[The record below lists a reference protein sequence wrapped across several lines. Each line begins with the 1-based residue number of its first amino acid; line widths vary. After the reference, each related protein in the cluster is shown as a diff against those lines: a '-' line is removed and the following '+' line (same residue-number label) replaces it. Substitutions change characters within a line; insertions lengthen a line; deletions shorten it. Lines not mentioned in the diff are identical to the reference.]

1 MKSNFKI
8 LLLIALS
15 VILGNKVSA
24 TKVINAEIVLSDAYL
39 NDPEVIDLEGRWR
52 FYWQEFVSPLKAPLN
67 QERPFFMDF
76 GESWSDLPALKN
88 SYHAKGYGTYELNIV
103 SSRSSEDFALRIPEF
118 YSAYTLYLNGEEVSR
133 NGTVGTNLGE
143 SEPYWLPKVVSI
155 DLQQGVNRLVL
166 HVSNFEHHR
175 GGSVGPIS
183 LGPANTMFFYK
194 NMAVSGS
201 LFIAGTLLIAAV
213 FSLIVYYFQKL
224 DFAFLFFGLF
234 ALTYMYRVVGT
245 DTYILHEVFT
255 GLNWYTAIRLEYL
268 SLFLSVIFFTYFY
281 KNLIARRAP
290 EWIFHSIGAVS
301 LIMALTVML
310 PPRTFT
316 AFINYYLLFI
326 AAALLI
332 TTTFYLRAIR
342 LSHSMSWFT
351 AISVFSLIAVMAL
364 KLSSFFGFG
373 TGHLFLSFFGYI
385 VFIIAQTIAL
395 SQRFGYN
402 MRMHITQSESAVVSQ
417 QNFMNSV
424 SHELKTPMNAIMGMT
439 EFLSRSKLDADQK
452 AKLETIRKNSE
463 QLNNLLMD
471 LLNFSAIDTGSL
483 KLETRKFDLKEVV
496 DKAIEQSG
504 AKDTSN
510 INFKLSYDENI
521 PEELA
526 GDPDR
531 LGQVIFHLLSNAF
544 KFTTKGN
551 VNFSMQMQSVE
562 GNLVNLKMIVQDTG
576 IGIKAEELDKVVK
589 AFNQGNEG
597 NTRTHGG
604 TGLGLTIS
612 SNIIE
617 LMGGEL
623 WIDSEFGQG
632 TTVVCE
638 FMLKTPRLNLS
649 KHAKELK
656 DEYTEKIEGL
666 KILYAE
672 DNPINQKLLVMIM
685 KTMGYEVD
693 IANNGLEA
701 WEMALTKR
709 YQIIFMDVQMPKM
722 DGIEAT
728 KRIVK
733 DQPERPIIIAVTANA
748 EVADQKRCIEAGMND
763 FIPKPFNAKM
773 LKDALRKWQGLLL
786 YMEEDSRDDKLRVI
800 S

>member
-1 MKSNFKI
+1 M
-8 LLLIALS
+8 
-15 VILGNKVSA
+15 
-24 TKVINAEIVLSDAYL
+24 INAEVVLSDSYFS
-39 NDPEVIDLEGRWR
+39 DPEVIDLDGRWR
-52 FYWQEFVSPLKAPLN
+52 FYWQEFVSPEKQPIANELPVF
-67 QERPFFMDF
+67 RDF
-76 GESWSDLPALKN
+76 EKNWSDIPSLRN
-88 SYHAKGYGTYELNIV
+88 SFHAKGFASYELNIN
-103 SSRSSEDFALRIPEF
+103 SSQATDKLALRVPEF
-118 YSAYTLYLNGEEVSR
+118 YSAYALYLNGDLIAKNGKVGQDIVS
-133 NGTVGTNLGE
+133 
-143 SEPYWLPKVVSI
+143 SEPYWLPKVANIS
-155 DLQQGVNRLVL
+155 LKKGSNRLVI
-166 HVSNFEHHR
+166 HISNFEHHK
-175 GGSVGPIS
+175 GGAVAPIS
-183 LGPANTMFFYK
+183 LGEAETIGFYK
-194 NMAVSGS
+194 NMAISGS
-201 LFIAGTLLIAAV
+201 LFIAGTLLISAV

-234 ALTYMYRVVGT
+234 ALTYMYRIVGT
-245 DTYILHEVFT
+245 DTYILHEVF
-255 GLNWYTAIRLEYL
+255 GNLSWYLTIRLEYL

-281 KNLIARRAP
+281 KNLIERRAP
-290 EWIFHSIGAVS
+290 EWLFHTIGATS
-301 LIMALTVML
+301 LIMALMVML
-310 PPRTFT
+310 PPETFT
-316 AFINYYLLFI
+316 AFIDYYLLFV
-326 AAALLI
+326 ALAFLV
-332 TTTFYLRAIR
+332 TTSFYLRSIR

-351 AISVFSLIAVMAL
+351 TIAVLAL
-364 KLSSFFGFG
+364 IGVMFIKMSAFFGFG
-373 TGHLFLSFFGYI
+373 TGNLFISFFGYI

-439 EFLSRSKLDADQK
+439 EFLSRSKLDADQQS
-452 AKLETIRKNSE
+452 KLETIRKNSE

-471 LLNFSAIDTGSL
+471 LLNFSAIDSGSL
-483 KLETRKFDLKEVV
+483 KLESRKFDLRDVV
-496 DKAIEQSG
+496 NKAIEQAD
-504 AKDTSN
+504 AKDSSV
-510 INFKLSYDENI
+510 INFKMNYDENI

-531 LGQVIFHLLSNAF
+531 LGQVLYHLLNNAF
-544 KFTTKGN
+544 KFTEKGN
-551 VNFSMQMQSVE
+551 INFSMQMQSVE
-562 GNLVNLKMIVQDTG
+562 GNLVNLKLVVQDTG
-576 IGIKAEELDKVVK
+576 TGIKSEDLEKVVK

-597 NTRTHGG
+597 NTRSHGG

-623 WIDSEFGQG
+623 WIDSEYGHG
-632 TTVVCE
+632 TTVTCE
-638 FMLKTPRLNLS
+638 FVLKTPRLNLT
-649 KHAKELK
+649 KHAQELK
-656 DEYTEKIEGL
+656 DEYKDKIEGL

-763 FIPKPFNAKM
+763 FIPKPFSAKT
-773 LKDALRKWQGLLL
+773 LKDAIKKWQGLLL

>member
-1 MKSNFKI
+1 MKKLSYI
-8 LLLIALS
+8 LIFLAFSLLP
-15 VILGNKVSA
+15 SA
-24 TKVINAEIVLSDAYL
+24 VKAAKVINAEIVLSDTYFSE
-39 NDPEVIDLEGRWR
+39 PEVIDLEGRWR
-52 FYWQEFVSPLKAPLN
+52 FYWKEFVSPEKAPETS
-67 QERPFFMDF
+67 ERPFFLDF
-76 GESWSDLPALKN
+76 GESWSDIPELRN
-88 SYHAKGYGTYELNIV
+88 SYHAKGFASYELNIV
-103 SSRSSEDFALRIPEF
+103 SSQGTDNLALRIPEF
-118 YSAYTLYLNGEEVSR
+118 YSAYSLYLNGQLVSKNGEVGKDLVS
-133 NGTVGTNLGE
+133 
-143 SEPYWLPKVVSI
+143 SEPYWLPKVANIKLVK
-155 DLQQGVNRLVL
+155 GNNRLVL
-166 HVSNFEHHR
+166 HVSNFEHHK
-175 GGSVGPIS
+175 GGTIAPIS
-183 LGPANTMFFYK
+183 IGPSETIFFYK

-201 LFIAGTLLIAAV
+201 LFIAGTLMIAAV

-234 ALTYMYRVVGT
+234 ALTYMYRIVGT
-245 DTYILHEVFT
+245 DTYILHEVFG

-290 EWIFHSIGAVS
+290 EWIFHTIGAAS
-301 LIMALTVML
+301 LIMAISVML
-310 PPRTFT
+310 PPQTFT
-316 AFINYYLLFI
+316 AFIDYYLLFI
-326 AAALLI
+326 ALALLV
-332 TTTFYLRAIR
+332 TTSFYLRAIR
-342 LSHSMSWFT
+342 FSHSMSWFT
-351 AISVFSLIAVMAL
+351 TISVLALIGVMTL
-364 KLSSFFGFG
+364 KLSAFFGFG
-373 TGHLFLSFFGYI
+373 TGHLFFSFFGYI
-385 VFIIAQTIAL
+385 IFIIAQTIAL

-439 EFLSRSKLDADQK
+439 EFLSRSKLDSDQQ

-471 LLNFSAIDTGSL
+471 LLNFSAIDSGSL
-483 KLETRKFDLKEVV
+483 KLETRKFDLKAVV
-496 DKAIEQSG
+496 NKAIEQAG
-504 AKDTSN
+504 AKDSSA
-510 INFKLSYDENI
+510 INFKMHYDENI

-531 LGQVIFHLLSNAF
+531 LGQVIYHLLDNAF
-544 KFTTKGN
+544 KFTEKGN

-562 GNLVNLKMIVQDTG
+562 GNLVNLKMTVQDTG
-576 IGIKAEELDKVVK
+576 IGIKGEDLNKVVK

-612 SNIIE
+612 SNIVE

-623 WIDSEFGQG
+623 WVDSEFGHG

-638 FMLKTPRLNLS
+638 FVLKTPRLNLS
-649 KHAKELK
+649 KHAQELK
-656 DEYTEKIEGL
+656 DEYQEKIEGL

-773 LKDALRKWQGLLL
+773 LKDAIKKWQGLLL
-786 YMEEDSRDDKLRVI
+786 YMEEDSREDNLRVI

>member
-1 MKSNFKI
+1 VKRPLI
-8 LLLIALS
+8 ITLLLLLCVLPFSGEA
-15 VILGNKVSA
+15 A
-24 TKVINAEIVLSDAYL
+24 KVINAEMVLSDTYFS
-39 NDPEVIDLEGRWR
+39 DPEVIELRGRWR
-52 FYWQEFVSPLKAPLN
+52 FYWKQFLDPEASPKTK
-67 QERPFFMDF
+67 ERPVFIDF
-76 GESWSDLPALKN
+76 NQKWSGLPEMKH
-88 SYHAKGYGTYELNIV
+88 SYHAKGFATYELNLV
-103 SSRSSEDFALRIPEF
+103 SSRYTDELALRVPEF
-118 YSAYTLYLNGEEVSR
+118 YSAYSLYLNGELILK
-133 NGTVGTNLGE
+133 NGQVGKDLSS
-143 SEPYWLPKVVSI
+143 SEPHWLPLVGAIK
-155 DLQQGVNRLVL
+155 LQKGSNRLVL
-166 HVSNFEHHR
+166 HVSNFEHHK
-175 GGSVGPIS
+175 GGAVAPIS
-183 LGPANTMFFYK
+183 IGPKKTLFLYK

-245 DTYILHEVFT
+245 DTYILHEVFN
-255 GLNWYTAIRLEYL
+255 GLSWYTTIRLEYL

-281 KNLIARRAP
+281 KNLVARRAP
-290 EWIFHSIGAVS
+290 EWIFHTIGAAS

-316 AFINYYLLFI
+316 AFIDYYLVFI
-326 AAALLI
+326 AIAILV

-342 LSHSMSWFT
+342 LSHTMSWFT
-351 AISVFSLIAVMAL
+351 TISVFSLIAVMAL
-364 KLSSFFGFG
+364 KISAFFGFG
-373 TGHLFLSFFGYI
+373 SSHLFFSFFGYLI
-385 VFIIAQTIAL
+385 FIISQTIAL

-402 MRMHITQSESAVVSQ
+402 MRLHITQSETAVVSQ

-439 EFLSRSKLDADQK
+439 EFLSRSKLDSDQQS
-452 AKLETIRKNSE
+452 KLETIRKNSE

-471 LLNFSAIDTGSL
+471 LLNFSAIDSGSL
-483 KLETRKFDLKEVV
+483 KLDIKKFDLKEVV
-496 DKAIEQSG
+496 NKAIEQAG
-504 AKDTSN
+504 AKDSSN
-510 INFKLSYDENI
+510 INFKLSYDDNI

-531 LGQVIFHLLSNAF
+531 LGQVIYHILSNAF
-544 KFTTKGN
+544 KFTNKGN
-551 VNFSMQMQSVE
+551 VNFSMNMESVE
-562 GNLVNLKMIVQDTG
+562 GNLVSLKLKVQDTG
-576 IGIKAEELDKVVK
+576 IGIKPEDLDKVIK

-597 NTRTHGG
+597 NTRSHGG

-612 SNIIE
+612 SNIVE

-638 FMLKTPRLNLS
+638 FVLKTPRLNLT
-649 KHAKELK
+649 KHAQELK
-656 DEYTEKIEGL
+656 EEYTEKIEGL

-728 KRIVK
+728 KRIVM

-773 LKDALRKWQGLLL
+773 LKDAIRKWQGLLL
-786 YMEEDSRDDKLRVI
+786 YMEEDSRDEALRVI
-800 S
+800 